1 MYHLNPAVI
10 KSILFGMP
18 KEEFMRHARYIGV
31 QRFVLGPGNRK
42 RMFSELFLWCQRHYR
57 RE

>member
-10 KSILFGMP
+10 KSILFGME
-18 KEEFMRHARYIGV
+18 KEEFMRHARYINT
-31 QRFVLGPGNRK
+31 QRFLLDDGNRK
-42 RMFSELFLWCQRHYR
+42 RMFERLFLWCQRHYR